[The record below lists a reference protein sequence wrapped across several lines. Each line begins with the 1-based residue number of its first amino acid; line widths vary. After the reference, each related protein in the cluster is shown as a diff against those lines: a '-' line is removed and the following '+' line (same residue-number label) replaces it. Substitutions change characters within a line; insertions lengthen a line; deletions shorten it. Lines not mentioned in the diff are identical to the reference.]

1 MAQPTT
7 MNLSRSNFR
16 IVTPARNGFS
26 AAEARVTKTAVKFNA
41 ITASELGYPDYV
53 QLLISQDGKI
63 LCIAPIDSTEPE
75 AVPFMFGKTA
85 DDLNGHNKWLCITNR
100 VLAQIIRSKMQWD
113 DSKTIR
119 RFRSIPWPEE
129 GALVFNLANPMEPR
143 KKTAVI
149 DPDEIL
155 MSYRLA
161 QQPLYP
167 VPQAQSQFVRVPH
180 SEVIEA
186 AFTNVK

>member
-1 MAQPTT
+1 
-7 MNLSRSNFR
+7 MNLNLSNFR
-16 IVTPARNGFS
+16 IVTPSGTGFS
-26 AAEARVTKTAVKFNA
+26 AAEARITKTSVKFNN
-41 ITASELGYPDYV
+41 ITASELGYPEYV

-63 LCIAPIDSTEPE
+63 LCIAPIDGSEPE

-85 DDLNGHNKWLCITNR
+85 DDLNGRNKWLAITNKM
-100 VLAQIIRSKMQWD
+100 LTQIIRFKMGWD

-129 GALVFNLANPMEPR
+129 GALVFNLDNPMQPR
-143 KKTAVI
+143 KKTAIV
-149 DPDEIL
+149 DPEEML

-167 VPQAQSQFVRVPH
+167 VAQVQNQFVRVPR
-180 SEVIEA
+180 SEVIEE
-186 AFTNVK
+186 AFAEVK